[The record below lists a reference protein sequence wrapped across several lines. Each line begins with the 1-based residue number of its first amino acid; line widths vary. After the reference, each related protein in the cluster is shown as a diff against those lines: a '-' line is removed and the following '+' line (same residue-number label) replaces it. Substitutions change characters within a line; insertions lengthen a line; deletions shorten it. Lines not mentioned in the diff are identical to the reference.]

1 MKNIVIMKTKR
12 YVGIFLSMLAA
23 ALIAVFAYA
32 KFFQPEARVVE
43 IPDNDPVK
51 YTSLPTGAEM
61 GSLQAMDFTVAAENT
76 VNAVVHVKTTVMR
89 ETGVN
94 PLYEFFFGIRPETE
108 PRPVVG
114 FGSGVI
120 ISDDGY
126 IVTNNHVIDKSDEI
140 SVVLNDRRE
149 YQAELIGTD
158 PTTDLAL
165 IKIDEKKLPVVEFGS
180 SDDLR
185 LGEWVLAVGNP
196 YNLTST
202 VTAGI
207 VSAKARN
214 FNILRNNFSIE
225 SFIQTDAAVNP
236 GNSGGALVDTK
247 GKLVGIN
254 TAIASRTGS
263 YTGYSFAVPVSI
275 VQKVVSDL
283 MEYGEVQ
290 RAILGVTIR
299 DVTATLAEEED
310 LESTEGVY
318 VNGIREESA
327 AEEAGLKAGDV
338 IISIN
343 DERVNSV
350 AELQEQVSRYR
361 PNDEVTVVVKRNGKM
376 KPYDV
381 VLRNMSGTTEIVR
394 TDAVIESLGARFEP
408 VTDREKRELGID
420 NGVRVIALR
429 PGKFMK
435 VGIREGF
442 IVTSVNKTPV
452 NSVTDISNV
461 LEDVEGGVIIEGV
474 YGDGTKSYYA
484 FGM

>member
-1 MKNIVIMKTKR
+1 M
-12 YVGIFLSMLAA
+12 
-23 ALIAVFAYA
+23 
-32 KFFQPEARVVE
+32 
-43 IPDNDPVK
+43 
-51 YTSLPTGAEM
+51 
-61 GSLQAMDFTVAAENT
+61 
-76 VNAVVHVKTTVMR
+76 
-89 ETGVN
+89 
-94 PLYEFFFGIRPETE
+94 
-108 PRPVVG
+108 
-114 FGSGVI
+114 
-120 ISDDGY
+120 
-126 IVTNNHVIDKSDEI
+126 
-140 SVVLNDRRE
+140 
-149 YQAELIGTD
+149 
-158 PTTDLAL
+158 
-165 IKIDEKKLPVVEFGS
+165 
-180 SDDLR
+180 
-185 LGEWVLAVGNP
+185 
-196 YNLTST
+196 
-202 VTAGI
+202 
-207 VSAKARN
+207 
-214 FNILRNNFSIE
+214 
-225 SFIQTDAAVNP
+225 
-236 GNSGGALVDTK
+236 
-247 GKLVGIN
+247 
-254 TAIASRTGS
+254 
-263 YTGYSFAVPVSI
+263 
-275 VQKVVSDL
+275 
-283 MEYGEVQ
+283 
-290 RAILGVTIR
+290 
-299 DVTATLAEEED
+299 
-310 LESTEGVY
+310 
-318 VNGIREESA
+318 
-327 AEEAGLKAGDV
+327 